1 MIELVDRVYR
11 FRSRTG
17 VGTTYL
23 IEVAVD
29 VYGVVTVRSVRSEQ
43 SGAVGYVD
51 AYGCDCPTDL
61 PAELTEDLRD
71 AVDMAR
77 VLSQTYVV
85 WAGRVAFHGE
95 AYQRVDITG
104 AVSTALYLVGATAAN
119 GVAVAA
125 TDRTQTGFILRPVA
139 QLGTIV
145 APVWVDVFVVQLLV
159 PSAPL
164 AGEVVFR
171 YGEPQTQRVNLT
183 PLALPAPAYR
193 VIVDPVGAFPVRVAR
208 DTNYF
213 DVTIGAAV
221 RWGTERRV
229 RYGVVLR

>member
-17 VGTTYL
+17 AGTTYS
-23 IEVAVD
+23 IEVVVD
-29 VYGVVTVRSVRSEQ
+29 MYGVVTVRSVRSEQ
-43 SGAVGYVD
+43 SNAVGYVD

-61 PAELTEDLRD
+61 PSELAEDLREVVD
-71 AVDMAR
+71 AAR
-77 VLSQTYVV
+77 VLSQTYVA
-85 WAGRVAFHGE
+85 WSGRVVFRGE
-95 AYQRVDITG
+95 ASQRVDITG
-104 AVSTALYLVGATAAN
+104 ALTTPLYLVGATAAN

-125 TDRTQTGFILRPVA
+125 TDRTLTGFVLRPVSK
-139 QLGTIV
+139 LGTLTV
-145 APVWVDVFVVQLLV
+145 PVTVDVMVVVPLV

-164 AGEVVFR
+164 AGELVFR
-171 YGEPQTQRVNLT
+171 YGDPTTQRVTLT
-183 PLALPAPAYR
+183 PLALPVGAYR
-193 VIVDPVGAFPVRVAR
+193 VVVDPVGAFPVRATR

-221 RWGTERRV
+221 RRFSERRV